1 MHWKRNRQNPN
12 KLMLISLEI
21 RKIILCYLWYTF
33 CRTKNGLFLG
43 SKAKLKESKHGS
55 EDISNI
61 IIFSWKLYKNLNDYR
76 KLEYWNIEQKF
87 LEHNCVILEK
97 KICLDSLL
105 HFQSKNC
112 IYLNLCWFRFSHYLC
127 LY

>member
-1 MHWKRNRQNPN
+1 
-12 KLMLISLEI
+12 MLISLEI
-21 RKIILCYLWYTF
+21 KKNILCYLCYTF

-55 EDISNI
+55 EDISNT

-97 KICLDSLL
+97 KKLL
-105 HFQSKNC
+105 
-112 IYLNLCWFRFSHYLC
+112 RFTTAFSI
-127 LY
+127 